1 MISFVLIP
9 VIIFIAGVAMII
21 FLRVM
26 TRGRRGSSL
35 RHRGRYAS
43 AGFQSQSPTHHHH
56 TGSTHMTHHQHHMAI
71 HHMHHQMAMG
81 QMDTHQMHHQ
91 MAMNNAGINT
101 GMGVGMG
108 TI

>member
-1 MISFVLIP
+1 
-9 VIIFIAGVAMII
+9 
-21 FLRVM
+21 
-26 TRGRRGSSL
+26 
-35 RHRGRYAS
+35 
-43 AGFQSQSPTHHHH
+43 
-56 TGSTHMTHHQHHMAI
+56 MTHHQHHMAI